1 VRAAATPF
9 LHQGADVQ
17 MWFTRIGHGNKRCEG
32 KTLDGMR
39 KKKMMRQRKA
49 LMKELGFLPW
59 PNVLYL

>member
-1 VRAAATPF
+1 M
-9 LHQGADVQ
+9 L
-17 MWFTRIGHGNKRCEG
+17 KRDPLASAMETSNMKE

-39 KKKMMRQRKA
+39 KKKMMRRRKI